1 VPKRLRRSA
10 VDDAGEEVPPEA
22 NPGWNGGG
30 VARSTSLTATCA
42 ALARRAPSVQLP
54 LSSTIAPR
62 TTHTI
67 SDSPV
72 ARRPPRSGMY
82 PMTLC
87 GYDGCQKDYEQ
98 IQKDAQELY
107 QLAGDV
113 DGLVEEQGVE
123 LQVIEK
129 NVSSAQARVTRGAD
143 NLGNARDYQRQYR
156 KKQMCCIC
164 MMLCPCFFND

>member
-1 VPKRLRRSA
+1 MDAYDRDPDVPKRLRRSA

-42 ALARRAPSVQLP
+42 ALARRTPSVQLP

-87 GYDGCQKDYEQ
+87 GYDGCGKHYGTVPTALGTT
-98 IQKDAQELY
+98 IPSALGRLDAVAAVY
-107 QLAGDV
+107 FVCTGKGGSNSDR
-113 DGLVEEQGVE
+113 
-123 LQVIEK
+123 K
-129 NVSSAQARVTRGAD
+129 ARGKHALL
-143 NLGNARDYQRQYR
+143 LGNNIGFSR
-156 KKQMCCIC
+156 
-164 MMLCPCFFND
+164 